1 MSDDTTT
8 NGDAVNQAGE
18 TSQPDDTIIS
28 SADSL
33 RSDQVTDA
41 FDTETPEPQSSD
53 NSESNVSPEDEE
65 LYNWAKA
72 KGADPNDPKALLK
85 LAKDIEKGFKK
96 YSEKTSQLQK
106 SVKNTDLLD
115 DNDAVIQE
123 ARVLNFYASNPDA
136 REYDG
141 KMGEI
146 VERFEQSDPVFAEH
160 LMKHL
165 DTLYSMA
172 KAESSSVELQAE
184 RQRGRDE
191 AIEES
196 TKAQTAS
203 APRANA
209 VSSQPAAQKWSDERV
224 RDVIAAGQYDKYR
237 DEILAWERSAYG
249 F

>member
-8 NGDAVNQAGE
+8 NNDVVEQAGE
-18 TSQPDDTIIS
+18 TSQPEETIIS
-28 SADSL
+28 SAESL
-33 RSDQVTDA
+33 RSDSTVA
-41 FDTETPEPQSSD
+41 SDTETPEPQSSD
-53 NSESNVSPEDEE
+53 NSESSVLPEDEE

-123 ARVLNFYASNPDA
+123 ARVLNFYATNPDA
-136 REYDG
+136 RDYDG

-146 VERFEQSDPVFAEH
+146 VNRFEESDPVFAEH

-165 DTLYSMA
+165 DTLYAMA
-172 KAESSSVELQAE
+172 KAETSSVELQAE

-191 AIEES
+191 AIEET

-209 VSSQPAAQKWSDERV
+209 VSSQPAVQTWTDERV
-224 RDVIAAGQYDKYR
+224 REVIAAGQYDKYR
-237 DEILAWERSAYG
+237 NEILAWERSTYG
-249 F
+249 V